1 VFRSGLL
8 KSDTESS
15 LSRLMSEI
23 ERNQPEELY
32 NNPTTGK
39 KSRIYP
45 GQGSGGDTS
54 VDSMMDD
61 TPSNYNQMNQRF
73 GYGPGAD
80 GVIDEQDELRRK
92 KKLKKKKKKGP
103 V

>member
-1 VFRSGLL
+1 MFRSGLL
-8 KSDTESS
+8 KSDTASS

-32 NNPTTGK
+32 NNNPTTTGK
-39 KSRIYP
+39 KSKIYP

-61 TPSNYNQMNQRF
+61 TPSNYN
-73 GYGPGAD
+73 
-80 GVIDEQDELRRK
+80 
-92 KKLKKKKKKGP
+92 
-103 V
+103 